1 MNDSLTGIFLL
12 GCGALLPLSAI
23 AQRPNIIYI
32 MTDQHAA
39 TALSCAGNADVRTP
53 NIDRLASHGVRFDNA
68 YCAFPLSGPSRAA
81 MFTGYTPSEVG
92 MEKNGAPMPDSIQSR
107 TLGTLVRDAG
117 YDCAYS
123 GKWHLNTNSLPA
135 ANAFGF
141 KNLHGHDDT
150 GLAEAAIDYLR
161 HRDTKKPFF
170 LVASFNNPHGICEYA
185 RHQNPPFG
193 HIQEPPTDSCPQLP
207 ANFYPNP
214 YDASV
219 LAYEKQ
225 CNQRLYPTWDYTPD
239 DWRRY
244 LNAYYRLIETVDAEI
259 GKIVD
264 EIDRQNLWRNTVVI
278 FTADHGDG
286 AAQHQWN
293 QKTALYESIANI
305 PFIVCLPRGRNAGT
319 VSHELANNGEDLMP
333 TICRIAG
340 IETPYWCKGRS
351 LVEAAE
357 AANGNKDNATPIHN
371 VVVTETNFFQT
382 AGTLGWMVR
391 TKDYKYVLYDTGR
404 YREQLYDMRTD
415 RGEMRNLAVE
425 RKYTDV
431 LRRHRRLLRQWMDS
445 HPSERT
451 AQKDKIIP
459 KDR

>member
-1 MNDSLTGIFLL
+1 MNDRVTGRLLL

-39 TALSCAGNADVRTP
+39 TALSCAGNTDVHTP

-92 MEKNGAPMPDSIQSR
+92 MEENGAPMPDSIKGR
-107 TLGTLVRDAG
+107 TLGTIVRDAG

-123 GKWHLNTNSLPA
+123 GKWHLNTNSLPS

-141 KNLHGHDDT
+141 KNLHGHDDN
-150 GLAEAAIDYLR
+150 GLAEAAVDFLR
-161 HRDTKKPFF
+161 HRDTSKPFF

-193 HIQEPPTDSCPQLP
+193 HIQEPPVDDCPQLP
-207 ANFYPNP
+207 ANFYKNP

-219 LAYEKQ
+219 LAFEKSRD
-225 CNQRLYPTWDYTPD
+225 QRLYPTWDYTPD

-244 LNAYYRLIETVDAEI
+244 LNAYYRLIENVDAEI

-264 EIDRQNLWRNTVVI
+264 EIDRQKLWRNTVVI

-305 PFIVCLPRGRNAGT
+305 PLIVCLPGGKNAGT
-319 VSHELANNGEDLMP
+319 VSHQLVNNGEDFMP
-333 TICRIAG
+333 TVCRLAG
-340 IETPYWCKGRS
+340 IATPRWCKGRS
-351 LVEAAE
+351 IDAAAG
-357 AANGNKDNATPIHN
+357 AANGNAPAHDC
-371 VVVTETNFFQT
+371 VVTETNFLQT

-391 TKDYKYVLYDTGR
+391 TRDYKYVLYDSGR
-404 YREQLYDMRTD
+404 NREQLYDMHAD

-425 RKYTDV
+425 RKYKDV
-431 LRRHRRLLRQWMDS
+431 LRRHRSLLRQWMDS
-445 HPSERT
+445 HPSKRT
-451 AQKDKIIP
+451 AQKDKVIP
-459 KDR
+459 ED

>member
-1 MNDSLTGIFLL
+1 MNDRVTGRLLL

-39 TALSCAGNADVRTP
+39 TALSCAGNADVHTP

-81 MFTGYTPSEVG
+81 MFTGYTPSEIG
-92 MEKNGAPMPDSIQSR
+92 MEENGNPMPDSIKSR
-107 TLGTLVRDAG
+107 TLGTLMRDAG

-123 GKWHLNTNSLPA
+123 GKWHIPTNSLPA
-135 ANAFGF
+135 AKAFGF

-244 LNAYYRLIETVDAEI
+244 LNAYYRLIENVDKEI

-319 VSHELANNGEDLMP
+319 VSHELVNNGEDLMP
-333 TICRIAG
+333 TICQTAG
-340 IETPYWCKGRS
+340 IAIPKWCKGRS
-351 LVEAAE
+351 ITAE
-357 AANGNKDNATPIHN
+357 ADGKHDGDSCF
-371 VVVTETNFFQT
+371 VVTETNFMQT

-391 TKDYKYVLYDTGR
+391 TKDYKYVLYDSGR

-425 RKYTDV
+425 NKYKEV
-431 LRRHRRLLRQWMDS
+431 LRHQRKLLRRWMDR
-445 HPSERT
+445 HPSIHT
-451 AQKDKIIP
+451 ATKDKLIP
-459 KDR
+459 ND

>member
-1 MNDSLTGIFLL
+1 MNDRLTGKLLL
-12 GCGALLPLSAI
+12 GCGALLPLSAF
-23 AQRPNIIYI
+23 AQKPNIIYI

-53 NIDRLASHGVRFDNA
+53 NIDRLAKHGVRFDNA

-81 MFTGYTPSEVG
+81 MFTGYTPAEIG
-92 MEKNGAPMPDSIQSR
+92 MEENSAPMPDSIQSR
-107 TLGTLVRDAG
+107 TLGSLISNAG

-135 ANAFGF
+135 KEAFGF

-150 GLAEAAIDYLR
+150 GLAEAAVDYLR
-161 HRDTKKPFF
+161 HRDTTKPFF

-193 HIQEPPTDSCPQLP
+193 NIHEPSIDDCPQLP
-207 ANFYPNP
+207 ANFYRNP

-219 LAYEKQ
+219 LAFEKSQ
-225 CNQRLYPTWDYTPD
+225 SQRLYPTWDYTPD

-244 LNAYYRLIETVDAEI
+244 LNAYYRLIETVDSGI

-264 EIDRQNLWRNTVVI
+264 EIDRQKLWKNTVII

-305 PFIVCLPRGRNAGT
+305 PFIVCLPDGKNAGT
-319 VSHELANNGEDLMP
+319 VNHQLVNNGEDLMP
-333 TICRIAG
+333 TICQIAG
-340 IETPYWCKGRS
+340 TDKPKWCKGES
-351 LVEAAE
+351 IMPVAEDKEAE
-357 AANGNKDNATPIHN
+357 TAAHDY
-371 VVVTETNFFQT
+371 VVTETKFAET
-382 AGTLGWMVR
+382 ANTLGWTVR
-391 TKDYKYVLYDTGR
+391 TKDFKYILYDTGR
-404 YREQLYDMRTD
+404 NREQLYDMRTD
-415 RGEMRNLAVE
+415 RCEMRNLAVAN
-425 RKYTDV
+425 KYRDV
-431 LRRHRRLLRQWMDS
+431 LRQHRKLLSQWMDS
-445 HPSERT
+445 HPSKST
-451 AQKDKIIP
+451 KFKNKIIP
-459 KDR
+459 RD

>member
-1 MNDSLTGIFLL
+1 MNDRVTGRLLL

-39 TALSCAGNADVRTP
+39 TALSCAGNTDVHTP

-92 MEKNGAPMPDSIQSR
+92 MEENGAPMPDSIKGR
-107 TLGTLVRDAG
+107 TLGTIVRDAG

-123 GKWHLNTNSLPA
+123 GKWHLNTNSLPS

-141 KNLHGHDDT
+141 KNLHGHDDN
-150 GLAEAAIDYLR
+150 GLAEAAVDFLR
-161 HRDTKKPFF
+161 HRDTSKPFF

-193 HIQEPPTDSCPQLP
+193 HIQEPSVDDCPQLP
-207 ANFYPNP
+207 ANFYKNP

-219 LAYEKQ
+219 LAFEKSRD
-225 CNQRLYPTWDYTPD
+225 QRLYPTWDYTPD

-244 LNAYYRLIETVDAEI
+244 LNAYYCLIETVDAEI

-264 EIDRQNLWRNTVVI
+264 EIDRQKLWRNTVVI

-305 PFIVCLPRGRNAGT
+305 PLIVCLPGGKNAGT
-319 VSHELANNGEDLMP
+319 VSHQLVNNGEDFMP
-333 TICRIAG
+333 TICRLAG
-340 IETPYWCKGRS
+340 IEKPRWCKGRS
-351 LVEAAE
+351 IDAA
-357 AANGNKDNATPIHN
+357 AGDAKGNTPAHDY
-371 VVVTETNFFQT
+371 VVTETNFLQT

-391 TKDYKYVLYDTGR
+391 TNDYKYVLYDSGR
-404 YREQLYDMRTD
+404 NREQLYDMRTD

-425 RKYTDV
+425 QKYKDV
-431 LRRHRRLLRQWMDS
+431 LRRHRNLLRQWMDS
-445 HPSERT
+445 HPSKRT
-451 AQKDKIIP
+451 TTKDKVIP
-459 KDR
+459 EY

>member
-1 MNDSLTGIFLL
+1 MTDRFTVNMLM
-12 GCGALLPLSAI
+12 GCGTLMSLSAA
-23 AQRPNIIYI
+23 AQKPNIIYI
-32 MTDQHAA
+32 MTDQHVA

-53 NIDRLASHGVRFDNA
+53 NIDRIASHGIRFDNA

-81 MFTGYTPSEVG
+81 MFTGYTPSEIG
-92 MEKNGAPMPDSIQSR
+92 MEENGNPMPDSIKGR
-107 TLGTLVRDAG
+107 TLGTLMRDAG

-123 GKWHLNTNSLPA
+123 GKWHIPTNSLPGKE
-135 ANAFGF
+135 AFGF
-141 KNLHGHDDT
+141 RNLHGHDDN
-150 GLAEAAIDYLR
+150 GLAGAAVDYLR
-161 HRDTKKPFF
+161 DRDASKPFF

-185 RHQNPPFG
+185 RHQNPPAAK
-193 HIQEPPTDSCPQLP
+193 ISEPSVGDCPQLP

-219 LAYEKQ
+219 LGYEKTKSQ
-225 CNQRLYPTWDYTPD
+225 LLYPTWDYTPD

-244 LNAYYRLIETVDAEI
+244 LNAYYRLIEAVDAEI

-264 EIDRQNLWRNTVVI
+264 EIDRQKLWRNTVVI

-305 PFIVCLPRGRNAGT
+305 PLIVCLPGGKQKGT
-319 VSHELANNGEDLMP
+319 VSHQLVNNGEDFMP
-333 TICRIAG
+333 TICRTAG
-340 IETPYWCKGRS
+340 IAIPKWCKGRS
-351 LVEAAE
+351 ITAE
-357 AANGNKDNATPIHN
+357 ADGKHDGDSSF
-371 VVVTETNFFQT
+371 VVTETNFMQT

-391 TKDYKYVLYDTGR
+391 TKDYKYVLYDSGR

-425 RKYTDV
+425 NKYKEV
-431 LRRHRRLLRQWMDS
+431 LRHHRKLLRRWMDR
-445 HPSERT
+445 HPSIHT
-451 AQKDKIIP
+451 ATKDKLIP
-459 KDR
+459 ND